1 MGSPLIPSVDSL
13 IRSLD
18 DGRVP
23 RRLLARVVKNA
34 VHRASGDGADPTP
47 DGIGQIAAGMLD
59 RLWMS
64 RPSKV
69 VNATGVLLHTNLGR
83 APWSSAAV
91 ALATVAASSYGN
103 VELDRSSGG
112 RGTRGEYVH
121 ELLVELSGA
130 EAAFI
135 VNNNAAAVFLTLSV
149 LAGGRSVPVS
159 RGELIEIGG
168 SYRLPDLMRASGVRL
183 VEVGTTNRTRVGD
196 FASAVD
202 ETTGMLL
209 KVHPS
214 NYRVEGFTE
223 EASVS
228 ELAQLAR
235 RVEVPFV
242 VDVGSGLLDQET
254 PWLTEHPP
262 AWLAGEPGVRQTL
275 KAGADLVL
283 FSGDKLLGGPQ
294 AGMIVGREDLI
305 TRLVA
310 SPIARALRQDG
321 VALAGL
327 ASTLEA
333 YADRRVMEIPLWKM
347 AAVSYDSLE
356 RRAMRVVDDAAVDAS
371 VVAGVSAMGGGTVPG
386 MEIPS
391 PVIEL
396 HGPADQVFAA
406 LLAHTPTVLARRVR
420 GKVLVDLRA
429 VEPEDDHI
437 LAKAIS
443 GACQ

>member
-1 MGSPLIPSVDSL
+1 
-13 IRSLD
+13 
-18 DGRVP
+18 
-23 RRLLARVVKNA
+23 
-34 VHRASGDGADPTP
+34 
-47 DGIGQIAAGMLD
+47 
-59 RLWMS
+59 
-64 RPSKV
+64 
-69 VNATGVLLHTNLGR
+69 
-83 APWSSAAV
+83 
-91 ALATVAASSYGN
+91 
-103 VELDRSSGG
+103 
-112 RGTRGEYVH
+112 
-121 ELLVELSGA
+121 
-130 EAAFI
+130 
-135 VNNNAAAVFLTLSV
+135 
-149 LAGGRSVPVS
+149 
-159 RGELIEIGG
+159 
-168 SYRLPDLMRASGVRL
+168 
-183 VEVGTTNRTRVGD
+183 
-196 FASAVD
+196 
-202 ETTGMLL
+202 MLL